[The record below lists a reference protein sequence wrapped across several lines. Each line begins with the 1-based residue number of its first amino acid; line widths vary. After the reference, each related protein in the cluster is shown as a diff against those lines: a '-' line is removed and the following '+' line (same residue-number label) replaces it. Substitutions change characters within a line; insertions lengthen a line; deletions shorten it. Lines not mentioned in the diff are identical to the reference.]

1 MARGEPK
8 KQPQFNGEPYRLA
21 RLAAGL
27 DLTQAVNV
35 ASTKDLFVSRTCL
48 YQIECG
54 ETEPSDVQRIQLA
67 DVYGVSEAFLTTGH
81 IECRADLLAK
91 YHETPAHFRDMQ
103 LRLWEAKD
111 GAK

>member
-8 KQPQFNGEPYRLA
+8 KQPKFNGEPYRLA
-21 RLAAGL
+21 RLAGGY
-27 DLTQAVNV
+27 DLTTAAYWAQ
-35 ASTKDLFVSRTCL
+35 TPGLTRMGIH
-48 YQIECG
+48 QIECG
-54 ETEPSDVQRIQLA
+54 DTEPSDAQRAVLA
-67 DVYGVSEAFLTTGH
+67 TIYGVSEAFLTTGH